1 MLGLDTLGK
10 VFIYLLAMLM
20 DLNRVMLIG
29 RVASDIEVRKMEQSG
44 NSVVNLSIVTNRRYK
59 NRDGQAVEEAEF
71 HRVVAYGNLAD
82 LIGQYLQKWRRV
94 YAEGRLRTRKW
105 EVTAW
110 TTRYSTEIILDN
122 IIFLDSKNGGE
133 PLPWNDSTS
142 STATQPETE
151 DEELPF

>member
-1 MLGLDTLGK
+1 
-10 VFIYLLAMLM
+10 
-20 DLNRVMLIG
+20 MLIG

-59 NRDGQAVEEAEF
+59 NRDGQTVEEAEF
-71 HRVVAYGNLAD
+71 HRVVAYGSLAD

-105 EVTAW
+105 EDTAW

-133 PLPWNDSTS
+133 TVPSDTS
-142 STATQPETE
+142 APTTSATQPEAE

>member
-82 LIGQYLQKWRRV
+82 LIGQYLQK
-94 YAEGRLRTRKW
+94 
-105 EVTAW
+105 
-110 TTRYSTEIILDN
+110 
-122 IIFLDSKNGGE
+122 
-133 PLPWNDSTS
+133 
-142 STATQPETE
+142 
-151 DEELPF
+151 